1 MPATAADGP
10 ASATTVETSPAPGSE
25 EPGRLAFPAS
35 SAQEQMWF
43 LQQLAPDNPYYNV
56 PLSLRLTGTL
66 DRDALA
72 AAVADLVDRHET
84 LRTVFDDSGD
94 ELRQVVL
101 DRADV
106 PLTMTALPGEDAPEH
121 DEALRAALDALARRP
136 FDLTAEPP
144 VRAGLL
150 RLAEDEH
157 ILVLCVHHIVVDGWA
172 LGILVREL
180 GVAYAARCVG
190 RAPEL
195 PELSIQYADWSEWQ
209 RERQDTE
216 DARAGLAYWR
226 ERLSGELPVL
236 DLPADRPRP
245 ARPSYAGAQWELQ
258 LPAPLTSALRAFCR
272 ERGVTLY
279 TALLAGYAA
288 FLSRHTGGDD
298 IIVGTPFANRDEPQV
313 QPVVGYF
320 ANVLPMRLS
329 LTGAPS
335 FTELVARAGETVLGG
350 RAHDRTR
357 LEQIVAE
364 VAPERT
370 GDRATLVQAVF
381 ALQDFALPEPEL
393 AGLKAAHFLV
403 DAQSTRHDL
412 EFHVQDDGGALRVL
426 VVYGTD
432 LFDEP
437 TVRRMAQ
444 RWVRLL
450 QAAVAAPLTPVTA
463 LDLLTEEEHTALAVE
478 LARQGRPAE
487 AVEETEPVALPERFA
502 RVVAERPGDVAVA
515 TGADEL
521 TWRELDGRAA
531 RLTARLAAAGTGPG
545 SRLAVAAG
553 ADASGVTALLA
564 ALRTGAAVV
573 VLDPA
578 DPPERNRDLVRRG
591 GAHAVLTDAEGAWG
605 VPRVPLGDTAPDAED
620 VPAASGGDGGPV
632 LLEWSDHG
640 LLGVGSPALAAQTAL
655 LADAAGLRPDD
666 RVAVAAPPGSPAFV
680 RGVLAAL
687 ASGAR
692 LLLGGNDERGGQ
704 DEQGGRMASPTVVLA
719 ADRPPSRPGAR
730 TVLLA
735 PPAPGPRGAADRVA
749 LAPGV
754 GPYAL
759 APEGRADFGPLLPV
773 CVLDGEGPHAP
784 WGVPG
789 GVWAAPRGGTVAG
802 LPERK
807 DPFGAGLLLQPVGH
821 TGRIDPGG
829 RLTAD
834 GGGSEGAVLGGQWV
848 DPACVERALLALDAV
863 RDCRVTFRRRPV
875 SAGQGLDGALEA
887 VAFVVPSAAVDR
899 ERLTAAAR
907 TALPAGAPPARVVA
921 VSVLPRTADGGVDVA
936 VLDRL
941 PVVDEELAAAWERHL
956 TAEADGGPAI
966 VLVTDDPPPE
976 PDRLHL
982 GTRDLGPRGS
992 GHGTEQAG
1000 TDRESARSSEP
1011 AKADAPPSVSTGP
1024 ELHPLPVADLAAA
1037 LRRTAAGDGGMTHL
1051 RADGPQEQQ
1060 SYAALAEDAS
1070 RVLGGLRRLGAR
1082 PGDPV
1087 LLQLPDTRDFV
1098 TGFWACV
1105 IGGFAAVPLA
1115 SPPGGYG
1122 VDSAQAARLADAWDT
1137 LGEPWILAP
1146 STARAGITGLLARQG
1161 RGTPR
1166 VACVDELLT
1175 GGQDQDWYR
1184 PSPDSLVLL
1193 LLTSG
1198 STGRPKAVEQRH
1210 RNILTQVAAVHQ
1222 RHGIGPA
1229 DRSYNWMPLDHVGG
1243 LLMTHVRDL
1252 VAGASQVIAPTSWVL
1267 EDPLRWLDGIDRYRA
1282 TTTWAPNFAYG
1293 LVGERL
1299 AEEPGR
1305 GWDLSCLR
1313 FAINGGEAVI
1323 ARVVRR
1329 FLAALAPYGL
1339 SGTAVHPAWG
1349 MSETCSLEADSVLTL
1364 ENSTDDD
1371 TFVSCGRPLPGFS
1384 VRVAGEDGLPVPE
1397 GAVGRLQVH
1406 GAAVTYGYHREPAK
1420 NAESFTADGWFET
1433 GDLAF
1438 LRDGELYL
1446 AGRAKDTIIVNGV
1459 NLQSHDIEAVA
1470 EDVPGVERSYTA
1482 AVAAR
1487 APGDTTDRLALF
1499 CCPQPG
1505 ADERRLAVEITG
1517 RVTRETGVSP
1527 SFLVFTEP
1535 AAIPK
1540 TEIGKIQR
1548 SALQQRLAAGEFDAA
1563 LRRTDLLLGNERTIV
1578 NRFHRP
1584 VWQRAE
1590 APRTPLAAVDRAHT
1604 VVLADPGGAV
1614 ADAFF
1619 GLVRAAGGRCTVLG
1633 PGATGDEALDRADR
1647 VLDLRLLGAP
1657 AREPEPLAALT
1668 ALLRAQS
1675 AVREATGR
1683 ALVLDVVATSSRA
1696 GLAGRGPVVP
1706 GRAAAVPVLKS
1717 GVQEWP
1723 WLTGRWIDVDTAG
1736 GPERLAALLWAESR
1750 SPVTD
1755 GDIAYRD
1762 GVRYVQ
1768 RLEQL
1773 PAPGYASPLRE
1784 GGHYLL
1790 TGGLGG
1796 LGVDTA
1802 RHLLTAYGAAVTLVG
1817 RGDPGR
1823 DPGRAAAL
1831 EELRA
1836 LGDVRYAVADV
1847 TDRAAVHRVLR
1858 EAAGCHG
1865 GALDGV
1871 FHLAG
1876 VLEER
1881 PLGEAD
1887 ADHWERVLAAK
1898 ATGTE
1903 HLLEALGDRPDALFV
1918 AYSSVNGHFGGAGA
1932 AAYAAANAQLDA
1944 LVAGRRDAGM
1954 PAVSLAWSMWDERGM
1969 SRGYA
1974 LKPLTRA
1981 RGYLPL
1987 GPREA
1992 VRSLDVALR
2001 HDEPHLLIGLDG
2013 GAPWVGSHLTGPAH
2027 PLHRLT
2033 AYLVPAPGTGRQGA
2047 DRPGPAD
2054 VFGTPASCA
2063 RVHHETLPLT
2073 ADGDVDRERLRRA
2086 GTGGVTAPGGA
2097 TRGGEPPRDGT
2108 ERALAD
2114 LWCSVLDVDRVGRHD
2129 NFFDLGGRSL
2139 LATRLVS
2146 RIRTVLGHSVGV
2158 AALFEHP
2165 TVAGLAAHLE
2175 GRSTGA
2181 SPFAPHLPLRPEGS
2195 ATPLF
2200 CFHPGGGI
2208 CWPFAPLLAHLDGAV
2223 PVHGVQSPG
2232 LTDPAALP
2240 GSIEEMAD
2248 DYTRRIRELRPSG
2261 PYALLGWSL
2270 GGFVA
2275 HAVAERLQRAGERV
2289 ELLAVLDSFP
2299 LRQEDLGSL
2308 PAPEELEGILL
2319 GLLLDGA
2326 GVAPAP
2332 GAAPPDRAAA
2342 VAALRSSGSALA
2354 GIDEAQLGRMVDVMR
2369 HNTGLVAGH
2378 TPGTVDGDLLVFTA
2392 RRSHAADAPPPAE
2405 RWRPHM
2411 TGEVTDHVLDS
2422 LHQEIL
2428 RPAHLPFLAAPLN
2441 ARLAPGAP
2449 GDGSHPTREGRSS

>member
-1 MPATAADGP
+1 MTATAADGP
-10 ASATTVETSPAPGSE
+10 ASATAPETSPASRSQ
-25 EPGRLAFPAS
+25 EPGRLSFPAS
-35 SAQEQMWF
+35 FAQEQMWF
-43 LQQLAPDNPYYNV
+43 LQQVAPDNPYYNV
-56 PLSLRLTGTL
+56 PLSLRLSGAL

-106 PLTMTALPGEDAPEH
+106 PLTVTALAGEGDPEH
-121 DEALRAALDALARRP
+121 GRALRAALDALVRRP

-157 ILVLCVHHIVVDGWA
+157 VFVLCVHHIVVDGWA

-180 GVAYAARCVG
+180 GVAYAARRAG
-190 RAPEL
+190 RAPDL
-195 PELSIQYADWSEWQ
+195 PEPAIQYADWSEWQ
-209 RERQDTE
+209 REQQDTAE
-216 DARAGLAYWR
+216 ARAGLAYWR

-236 DLPADRPRP
+236 ELPADRPRP
-245 ARPSYAGAQWELQ
+245 ARQSYAGAQLELQ

-272 ERGVTLY
+272 QRGVTLY

-288 FLSRHTGGDD
+288 FLSRHTGGED
-298 IIVGTPFANRDEPQV
+298 IIVGTPFANRDEPQT
-313 QPVVGYF
+313 QPIVGYF

-329 LTGAPS
+329 LGGAPS
-335 FTELVARAGETVLGG
+335 FAELVARAGETVLGA

-357 LEQIVAE
+357 LEHIVAE

-370 GDRATLVQAVF
+370 GDRGTLIQAVF

-393 AGLKAAHFLV
+393 AGLEAAHFLV

-412 EFHVQDDGGALRVL
+412 EFHVQDGGGELRVL
-426 VVYGTD
+426 VVYSTD

-437 TVRRMAQ
+437 TVRRLAR

-450 QAAVAAPLTPVTA
+450 RSAVAAPLEPVTA
-463 LDLLTEEEHTALAVE
+463 LDLLTEEERAALAGALERPV
-478 LARQGRPAE
+478 RPAE
-487 AVEETEPVALPERFA
+487 PGAEEAEPVPPAECSA
-502 RVVAERPGDVAVA
+502 RWAAERPGEVAVTA
-515 TGADEL
+515 GAEQL
-521 TWRELDGRAA
+521 TWRELDARAAGLAA
-531 RLTARLAAAGTGPG
+531 RLTAAGAGPG

-553 ADASGVTALLA
+553 PDAAGVAALLA

-573 VLDPA
+573 GLDPA
-578 DPPERNRDLVRRG
+578 DPPERVRDLIRRS

-605 VPRVPLGDTAPDAED
+605 VPRVPLAESGPDTADQP
-620 VPAASGGDGGPV
+620 PAPGGGGGPV
-632 LLEWSDHG
+632 LLEWSEHG

-655 LADAAGLRPDD
+655 LADAAGLGPED

-680 RGVLAAL
+680 RGVLAVL

-692 LLLGGNDERGGQ
+692 LLLRAPGEPGGHHDRGGP
-704 DEQGGRMASPTVVLA
+704 GGGAGSPTVVLTA
-719 ADRPPSRPGAR
+719 GGQAPVPGAR

-735 PPAPGPRGAADRVA
+735 PPAPGRQAAADRIA

-759 APEGRADFGPLLPV
+759 APAGQAGFGPLLPL
-773 CVLDGEGPHAP
+773 CVLDREGPHAP

-789 GVWAAPRGGTVAG
+789 GVWAAAGGGPVAG

-807 DPFGAGLLLQPVGH
+807 DPFGAGLLLQPLGQ
-821 TGRIDPGG
+821 TGRILPGG
-829 RLTAD
+829 RLVVDD
-834 GGGSEGAVLGGQWV
+834 GGAEGAVLGGQWA

-863 RDCRVTFRRRPV
+863 RDCRVTFRRR
-875 SAGQGLDGALEA
+875 LDGALEA
-887 VAFVVPSAAVDR
+887 VAFVVPSATADR
-899 ERLTAAAR
+899 ERLAAAAR

-921 VSVLPRTADGGVDVA
+921 LSVLPRTADGGVDA
-936 VLDRL
+936 AALARL

-956 TAEADGGPAI
+956 AAEADGGRA
-966 VLVTDDPPPE
+966 VVQVTDDPPPE
-976 PDRLHL
+976 PGRLHL
-982 GTRDLGPRGS
+982 GTRGPGPGAP
-992 GHGTEQAG
+992 GHGAGPAQAARG
-1000 TDRESARSSEP
+1000 PARSPEP
-1011 AKADAPPSVSTGP
+1011 AAAGAPPSVLSGP
-1024 ELHPLPVADLAAA
+1024 GLRPLPVADLAAA

-1051 RADGPQEQQ
+1051 RADGSQDRQ

-1082 PGDPV
+1082 PGDRV
-1087 LLQLPDTRDFV
+1087 LLQLPDTRDYV

-1105 IGGFAAVPLA
+1105 IGGFAVVPLA
-1115 SPPGGYG
+1115 APPGGYG
-1122 VDSAQAARLADAWDT
+1122 VDSAQAARLADAWGA

-1146 STARAGITGLLARQG
+1146 ATARAGITGLLARHG
-1161 RGTPR
+1161 RDTPK

-1175 GGQDQDWYR
+1175 GGPDRDWYQ
-1184 PSPDSLVLL
+1184 PSPDDLVLL

-1210 RNILTQVAAVHQ
+1210 RNILTQVAAAHQ
-1222 RHGIGPA
+1222 RHGINPA
-1229 DRSYNWMPLDHVGG
+1229 DRSFNWMPLDHVGG
-1243 LLMTHVRDL
+1243 VLMTHVRDL

-1267 EDPLRWLDGIDRYRA
+1267 EDPLRWLDAIDRYRA

-1313 FAINGGEAVI
+1313 LALNGGEAVV

-1349 MSETCSLEADSVLTL
+1349 MSETCSVEADTVLTL
-1364 ENSTDDD
+1364 ENSADDD
-1371 TFVSCGRPLPGFS
+1371 VFVSCGRPFPGFS
-1384 VRVAGEDGLPVPE
+1384 VRVAGEDGTPVPQ

-1406 GAAVTYGYHREPAK
+1406 GAAVTDGYHLAPER
-1420 NAESFTADGWFET
+1420 NAESFTADGWFDT

-1459 NLQSHDIEAVA
+1459 NLQSHDIEALV

-1517 RVTRETGVSP
+1517 RVTRETGVAP
-1527 SFLVFTEP
+1527 SFLVFTET

-1540 TEIGKIQR
+1540 TEIGKIR
-1548 SALQQRLAAGEFDAA
+1548 RTVLQQRLADGGFEEE
-1563 LRRTDLLLGNERTIV
+1563 LRRTDLLLGNERTLA

-1584 VWQRAE
+1584 VWRRAE
-1590 APRTPLAAVDRAHT
+1590 APRTPATAGDRAHT

-1614 ADAFF
+1614 ADALA

-1633 PGATGDEALDRADR
+1633 PGAAGDEALDRADR

-1657 AREPEPLAALT
+1657 EREPEPLASLT
-1668 ALLRAQS
+1668 ALLRAQC
-1675 AVREATGR
+1675 AVREGSGR
-1683 ALVLDVVATSSRA
+1683 ALVLDVVATSSRT
-1696 GLAGRGPVVP
+1696 GLPGRGPVVP

-1717 GVQEWP
+1717 AVQEWP
-1723 WLTGRWIDVDTAG
+1723 WLTGRWIDVDAAG
-1736 GPERLAALLWAESR
+1736 GPGPLADLLWAETR

-1755 GDIAYRD
+1755 GDIGYRD

-1768 RLEQL
+1768 RLELL
-1773 PAPGYASPLRE
+1773 PAPAHPSPLRA

-1831 EELRA
+1831 AELRP

-1847 TDRAAVHRVLR
+1847 TDREAVHRVLR
-1858 EAAGCHG
+1858 EAAGWHG

-1887 ADHWERVLAAK
+1887 ADHWQRVLAAK
-1898 ATGTE
+1898 TTGTA
-1903 HLLEALGDRPDALFV
+1903 HLLAALGDRPGALFV

-1932 AAYAAANAQLDA
+1932 AAYAAANAHLDA
-1944 LVAGRRDAGM
+1944 LVAGRRGAGS
-1954 PAVSLAWSMWDERGM
+1954 PSVSLAWSMWDERGM

-1974 LKPLTRA
+1974 LKPLARA
-1981 RGYLPL
+1981 RGYLPI

-2001 HDEPHLLIGLDG
+2001 HDEPHVLIGLDG
-2013 GAPWVGSHLTGPAH
+2013 TAPWVGSHLTGPAH

-2033 AYLVPAPGTGRQGA
+2033 AHLVPAPGAARRAA
-2047 DRPGPAD
+2047 DQPERGPAD
-2054 VFGTPASCA
+2054 VFGTPASCV
-2063 RVHHETLPLT
+2063 RVHHEALPLT

-2086 GTGGVTAPGGA
+2086 GPAGVTAPGGA
-2097 TRGGEPPRDGT
+2097 PGGGEPPREGT
-2108 ERALAD
+2108 ERALAE

-2146 RIRTVLGHSVGV
+2146 RIRTVLGHAVGV

-2175 GRSTGA
+2175 GRSAGS
-2181 SPFAPHLPLRPEGS
+2181 SPFAPHLPLRPGGS

-2208 CWPFAPLLAHLDGAV
+2208 CWPFAPLLAHLDATV

-2232 LTDPAALP
+2232 LTDPSALP
-2240 GSIEEMAD
+2240 ASIEEMAD

-2275 HAVAERLQRAGERV
+2275 HAVAGRLQRAGEHV
-2289 ELLAVLDSFP
+2289 ALLAVLDSFP
-2299 LRQEDLGSL
+2299 LHQDDLASL

-2326 GVAPAP
+2326 GVPPAS

-2342 VAALRSSGSALA
+2342 VAALRGSGSALA

-2369 HNTGLVAGH
+2369 HNTGLIAGH
-2378 TPGTVDGDLLVFTA
+2378 TPGTVEGDLLVFTA
-2392 RRSHAADAPPPAE
+2392 RRSHAADAPPPAAS
-2405 RWRPHM
+2405 WRPHV
-2411 TGEVTDHVLDS
+2411 TGEVTDLLLDC
-2422 LHQEIL
+2422 LHQEML
-2428 RPAHLPFLAAPLN
+2428 RPEQIPFIAAPLN

-2449 GDGSHPTREGRSS
+2449 GDGAHSGWEGRSS